1 MESREYLSGLVQG
14 RGVTQMPLLTLTRC
28 SIWPFNMTICDMTP
42 AAPGLLPCHFL
53 PNTSSTV
60 SFPRHQMTGYLPWHA
75 NERKR
80 GQMKRNYRKTGSSF
94 PACNTIQRIKSSSLH
109 CLRKSRATQQL
120 LALEWITWE
129 KSVDLYRE
137 KKNYTSWCHVYLCR

>member
-1 MESREYLSGLVQG
+1 
-14 RGVTQMPLLTLTRC
+14 MPLLTLTRC
-28 SIWPFNMTICDMTP
+28 STWPFNMTICGMTP

-60 SFPRHQMTGYLPWHA
+60 SFPCHQMTGYLPWHA

-94 PACNTIQRIKSSSLH
+94 PAGNTIQRIKSSSLH
-109 CLRKSRATQQL
+109 RVRKSGATQQL
-120 LALEWITWE
+120 LALEGIPSET
-129 KSVDLYRE
+129 SVDLYQER
-137 KKNYTSWCHVYLCR
+137 KKNTHLDVTCLSVRITSHLSSFSTSI